1 MAQNYKI
8 VSHNSA
14 DYEILGS
21 NGYNI
26 KSSWDRILEI
36 IYKRLYKNDAKEATR
51 AIAIFAKP
59 TYNKTT
65 IDWYVP
71 SEYGYNPKIKKL
83 VEYSPEEQNK
93 FCTEFTT
100 IVDNIRQRALAA
112 YKNKKNDQT
121 INILLSFLFDPKDHT
136 KPGVALT
143 FNYPQNIYVINDQ
156 YPIITGWGLRDRIHQ
171 GDLNAIY
178 KLFPIAID
186 PENSSTATPE
196 LALEQLL
203 SVPFAEI
210 DEEITIIEDDQD
222 KNTSAQAQ
230 SFGNHHNQNNFNFNE
245 DGSSNNEENPSQDQ
259 QASNNTAEDP
269 YDEEDENRVDVDPI
283 HTEENTQ
290 NSGFNDADFI
300 QTTETY
306 EHRNILEE
314 EEHKTQ
320 IDHKSIWK
328 LLLLLLILAIL
339 IALAILALKSCNIPY
354 VEIVDQPKSTIIQA
368 TDSKPE
374 PVEIGSQE
382 QNLLIGTPEI
392 ELSEQGS
399 STLAP
404 VNVNNVVEGSNDPAA
419 LNQNIESE
427 QLADPKAPLE
437 QNTEGE
443 QLANSQAPLEQ
454 NTEGEQLANS
464 QAPLEQNTE
473 GEQLANSQAN
483 ESQQL
488 NEPIN
493 KEELPN
499 SSLKQEEQAIA
510 PEETNNPDDK
520 TDSAEEKPTV
530 FDNNSVKQFNA
541 QGSSNQNSQNPQNPT
556 EQSPS
561 AKGNYIMDARTGDK
575 VNYDDVINN
584 AKNVK
589 QDYDD
594 PTNPQMVN
602 IDRNTNRR
610 IPCFLA
616 DFDIDFTYRNN
627 DQSKDLYTYLVSH
640 QSKNIAH
647 FNIKKNGNFM
657 DCGAQ
662 MLVNSFNQQVT
673 YTPKCNSNS
682 REELPSVTCD
692 FSIPICKGQI
702 SENGI
707 DVNMH
712 MSNMSKCSDR

>member
-203 SVPFAEI
+203 SVPFPEI
-210 DEEITIIEDDQD
+210 DEEITIIEDDQVSNASTQD
-222 KNTSAQAQ
+222 Q
-230 SFGNHHNQNNFNFNE
+230 SHNQNSFNFNE
-245 DGSSNNEENPSQDQ
+245 EDSNNNEAHYSEEQ
-259 QASNNTAEDP
+259 QTSNNTDETP
-269 YDEEDENRVDVDPI
+269 YDEADENTVDVDPI
-283 HTEENTQ
+283 HTEENTP
-290 NSGFNDADFI
+290 NSSFNDADFI

-382 QNLLIGTPEI
+382 QNLLTGTPKI

-404 VNVNNVVEGSNDPAA
+404 INVNNVVEGSNDPAT

-454 NTEGEQLANS
+454 NTEGEQLANP
-464 QAPLEQNTE
+464 QAD
-473 GEQLANSQAN
+473 

-493 KEELPN
+493 KENQPT
-499 SSLKQEEQAIA
+499 SSLKHEEQEIA
-510 PEETNNPDDK
+510 PEETNNPYDK

-541 QGSSNQNSQNPQNPT
+541 NQNPQNQT

-627 DQSKDLYTYLVSH
+627 DQTKDLYTYLVSH

-673 YTPKCNSNS
+673 YTPKCNSNN